1 MKKLM
6 LMFPIISG
14 GLWGSAGIFVRKLS
28 YFGVN
33 SYTIIS
39 SRVLIAL
46 IILFIGILLF
56 DKSLLKIKLKDV
68 WIFIA
73 SGVLGM
79 LGLNFCYN
87 ESVNQLSLSLAAVL
101 LSLSPIFVIF
111 FAAILF
117 KEKITLRK
125 VSCMLLAI
133 LGCLLASGILE
144 NTTGMKWSAIGILI
158 GILSAFFYALYS
170 VMSKVAM
177 GKGYQAL
184 TITFYS
190 LVTLEI
196 VLLPIT
202 DLIGILSAFFYALYS
217 VMSKVAMGKGYQALT
232 ITFYSLVTLEIVLL
246 PITDW
251 HILKDFV
258 ISSPINNS
266 IFMLLNSLCTSVL
279 PYVLYTL
286 SLTHIETGKVS
297 ILASGDFVIS
307 SPINNS
313 IFMLLNSLCTSVLP
327 YVLYTLSLT
336 HIETGKVSILASGGE
351 PIAAMLLG
359 MLFFSE
365 IPTILSLIGLILTII
380 ALSLLCMPT
389 KDKTNEL
396 TTVNKKISI

>member
-202 DLIGILSAFFYALYS
+202 D
-217 VMSKVAMGKGYQALT
+217 
-232 ITFYSLVTLEIVLL
+232 
-246 PITDW
+246 W
-251 HILKDFV
+251 HILK
-258 ISSPINNS
+258 
-266 IFMLLNSLCTSVL
+266 
-279 PYVLYTL
+279 
-286 SLTHIETGKVS
+286 
-297 ILASGDFVIS
+297 DFVIS

>member
-1 MKKLM
+1 MKKMM
-6 LMFPIISG
+6 LIFPIISG

-46 IILFIGILLF
+46 IMLFIGILIF
-56 DKSLLKIKLKDV
+56 DKSLLKIKLKDA

-87 ESVNQLSLSLAAVL
+87 ESVKQLSLSLAAVL

-125 VSCMLLAI
+125 ISCMLLAI

-144 NTTGMKWSAIGILI
+144 STTGMKWSAIGILV

-170 VMSKVAM
+170 IMSKIAM
-177 GKGYQAL
+177 GKGYEAL

-190 LVTLEI
+190 LLTLEI
-196 VLLPIT
+196 ALLP
-202 DLIGILSAFFYALYS
+202 F
-217 VMSKVAMGKGYQALT
+217 
-232 ITFYSLVTLEIVLL
+232 
-246 PITDW
+246 TDW
-251 HILKDFV
+251 HIIKDFV
-258 ISSPINNS
+258 ISSPVNNS
-266 IFMLLNSLCTSVL
+266 IFMFLHSLSTSVL
-279 PYVLYTL
+279 PYVLYTIAL
-286 SLTHIETGKVS
+286 AHVETGKVS
-297 ILASGDFVIS
+297 ILA
-307 SPINNS
+307 
-313 IFMLLNSLCTSVLP
+313 
-327 YVLYTLSLT
+327 
-336 HIETGKVSILASGGE
+336 AGGE
-351 PIAAMLLG
+351 PMAAMLLG

-380 ALSLLCMPT
+380 ALSLLCIPV
-389 KDKTNEL
+389 KEQIDEL
-396 TTVNKKISI
+396 TAVN